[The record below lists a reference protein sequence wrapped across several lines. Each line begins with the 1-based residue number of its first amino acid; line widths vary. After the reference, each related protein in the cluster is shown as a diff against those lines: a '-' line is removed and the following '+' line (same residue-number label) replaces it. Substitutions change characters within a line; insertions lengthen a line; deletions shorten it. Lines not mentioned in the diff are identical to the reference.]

1 MHPSSPTEPNLQ
13 VQLAMQQA
21 EQDRKPL
28 PTLLV
33 NTNTPVSQISCLPV
47 VVQQEKPGL
56 PVGSVNWTEKGK
68 NATSHITVHISQAN
82 WHNNTYNFRHKIK
95 EILSTTQHPNPM
107 A

>member
-1 MHPSSPTEPNLQ
+1 
-13 VQLAMQQA
+13 MQQA

-28 PTLLV
+28 LTLLV
-33 NTNTPVSQISCLPV
+33 NTNTPANPSPVSQISCLPV

-68 NATSHITVHISQAN
+68 NTTLYITVHISQEN

-95 EILSTTQHPNPM
+95 EILNTTQHPHPM